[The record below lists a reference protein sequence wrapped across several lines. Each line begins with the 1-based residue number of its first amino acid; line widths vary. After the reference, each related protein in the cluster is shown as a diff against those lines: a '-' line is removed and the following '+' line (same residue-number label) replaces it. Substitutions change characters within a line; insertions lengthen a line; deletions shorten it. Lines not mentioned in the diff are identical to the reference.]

1 MFPVTGRISGKK
13 DLKTGVSAKGE
24 WKIIVF
30 SITKRYQKKQI
41 HLWFTAKGKKA
52 DLVMKLRN
60 NDKVD
65 IEFVP
70 HHTLKGDHV
79 FSENIV
85 EEIHLSAKRAN
96 WDDTNEEDE
105 PEVEFVDSMGLQK
118 EVDKKSKHYNGR
130 K

>member
-1 MFPVTGRISGKK
+1 MFHVTGRISGKK
-13 DLKTGVSAKGE
+13 PLKKGVSVNGE

-30 SITKRYQKKQI
+30 SITKRYNRKQE
-41 HLWFTAKGKKA
+41 HFWFTAKGKKA
-52 DLVMKLRN
+52 ELVMKLRN

-70 HHTLKGDHV
+70 DHTLKGEHV
-79 FSENIV
+79 FTENIV
-85 EEIHLSAKRAN
+85 EEIHLSAKKPN
-96 WDDTNEEDE
+96 WDDTNEEIE

-118 EVDKKSKHYNGR
+118 EVDKNSKHYNGR